1 MFKKWKQHRLQVQ
14 LAGARATE
22 KEYMRIIEAN
32 NDGEGCPWWLLNR
45 LIKLRA
51 KIAEMSEKLSWIQA

>member
-1 MFKKWKQHRLQVQ
+1 
-14 LAGARATE
+14 
-22 KEYMRIIEAN
+22 MRIIEAN